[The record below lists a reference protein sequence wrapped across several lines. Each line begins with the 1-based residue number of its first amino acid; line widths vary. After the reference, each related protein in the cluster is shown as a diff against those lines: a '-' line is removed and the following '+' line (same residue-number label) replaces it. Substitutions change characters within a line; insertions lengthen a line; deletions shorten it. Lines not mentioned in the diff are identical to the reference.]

1 MAGIGKN
8 ICSLRKERQLSQ
20 AELGKVLGYSQ
31 RAISDWEK
39 DVCEPNIETMKKMVK
54 FFNITFDELFD
65 E

>member
-1 MAGIGKN
+1 MFPERLKF
-8 ICSLRKERQLSQ
+8 LRLQHGLSQ

-54 FFNITFDELFD
+54 
-65 E
+65 